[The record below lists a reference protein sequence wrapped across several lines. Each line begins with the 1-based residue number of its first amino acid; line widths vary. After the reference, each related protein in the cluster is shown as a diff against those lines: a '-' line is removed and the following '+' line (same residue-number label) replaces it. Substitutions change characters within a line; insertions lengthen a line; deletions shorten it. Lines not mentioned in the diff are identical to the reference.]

1 MLRQEDHLT
10 EIVDAILRYL
20 DNHPH
25 AADTSEG
32 IARWWV
38 PTTCHADPDTVH
50 SALARLESQGLVR
63 RRMNADR
70 HVVFSRRGGHLPT
83 GHFRG

>member
-1 MLRQEDHLT
+1 MLLQEDRLA
-10 EIVDAILRYL
+10 EVGDAILRYL
-20 DNHPH
+20 DSHPR

-38 PTTCHADPDTVH
+38 PPGYPADPDTVL

-63 RRMNADR
+63 RRINADR
-70 HVVFSRRGGHLPT
+70 HVVYSR
-83 GHFRG
+83 